1 MSDLPQ
7 PAVTAAALETVLVPI
22 VLHGLYIINYVILLI
37 DRPIKH
43 SLPLTTVDHRQIYIN
58 IYTLFLKPTDAKSPK
73 RSAKGYNFK
82 EDDRKKSLA
91 NSFSIP

>member
-7 PAVTAAALETVLVPI
+7 PAVTAATLETVLVPV

-43 SLPLTTVDHRQIYIN
+43 SLPLTTVDQPFLWVEKWGDFVD
-58 IYTLFLKPTDAKSPK
+58 LF
-73 RSAKGYNFK
+73 R
-82 EDDRKKSLA
+82 
-91 NSFSIP
+91 